1 MNPLLN
7 LGDQLPDFAS
17 ITSEHVEPAIRQL
30 IADVHAGLDAF
41 EAAPQATWAG
51 TMTRIATLTEP
62 LRLSWGVVGHLMSVR
77 NAPELRAAHAAMQG
91 EVVKT
96 WVRLGQSRAL
106 HDALVGIRDGAQWTQ
121 LDAAQQR
128 IVSGEIRDMDLAG
141 VGLVGAAKA
150 RYEVISLELNE
161 LGTRFSNQL
170 LDAGKAWH
178 LDLTTTAEV
187 EGLPTTLLAQLAA
200 MARAAGAS
208 TATPESGPWRMT
220 LDVPVY
226 GPFME
231 HSRNRGLREQL
242 YRAFITR
249 AAAEPYDNLP
259 LLERILTLRQE
270 LAGLLGKANH
280 AEVSLATKMA
290 GSVAAVETLLAQLRV
305 AAKPKARA
313 ELAELTAYARQK
325 SSDPALELALW
336 DGAFWAERL
345 REERYS
351 YTDEELRPYF
361 ALPAV
366 LNGLFAVARRLF
378 EVVITPVSGVSTW
391 DEAVQVF
398 RIADLDGRER
408 ALFYLD
414 SYSRPANKR
423 GGAWMNSFRDR
434 LVRSAGNI
442 RTPVAYLI
450 CNQTPPIGDTPSLMT
465 FREVETLFH
474 EFGHGLQH
482 LLTTVDH
489 PQAAGINGVEWDAVE
504 LPSQF
509 MENWCYDAATILG
522 DGGSLGLARH
532 WQTGAPLPQALFE
545 RVCAARTYRAATMT
559 LRQVYLAT
567 VDLDLHARLQPG
579 ESLLALQ
586 HRVAAD
592 NTVMTPLPEDR
603 MLCSFS
609 HIFAGGYAAG
619 YYSYKWAEVLSADAF
634 AAFTEA
640 GAHAHAAVGRRFRD
654 TVLARGGA
662 QHPLEVFRAFRGRE
676 PQVAALLQQTGLA

>member
-1 MNPLLN
+1 MNPLLH
-7 LGDQLPDFAS
+7 LGDQLPDFAA
-17 ITSEHVEPAIRQL
+17 ITAAHVEPAISQL
-30 IADVHAGLDAF
+30 IAAVHAELDAF

-51 TMTRIATLTEP
+51 TLGRIATATEP
-62 LRLSWGVVGHLMSVR
+62 LRLAWGVVGHLMSVR
-77 NAPELRAAHAAMQG
+77 NAADLRSAHNAMQG

-96 WVRLGQSRAL
+96 WVRLGQSRVL
-106 HDALVGIRDGAQWTQ
+106 YDALLTISSGPQWAT
-121 LDAAQQR
+121 LDASQQR
-128 IVSGEIRDMDLAG
+128 ILGNELRDMKLSG
-141 VGLVGAAKA
+141 VGLSGAAKE
-150 RYEVISLELNE
+150 RYEAISLELNE
-161 LGTRFSNQL
+161 LGTNFANHL

-178 LDLTTTAEV
+178 RELTDPADLD
-187 EGLPTTLLAQLAA
+187 GLPLTLRAQLAA
-200 MARAAGAS
+200 IARAAGAAQ
-208 TATPESGPWRMT
+208 ATPEQGPWRVT

-231 HSRNRGLREQL
+231 HSRRRDLRELL

-249 AAAEPYDNLP
+249 AAAAPHDNLP
-259 LLERILTLRQE
+259 LLERILALRQE

-280 AEVSLATKMA
+280 AEISLATKMA
-290 GSVAAVETLLAQLRV
+290 GSVAAVETLLARLRT
-305 AAKPKARA
+305 AAKPRAEA
-313 ELAELTAYARQK
+313 ELAELTAYAREK
-325 SSDPALELALW
+325 SADPGLQLALW

-366 LNGLFAVARRLF
+366 LEGLFALAQRLF
-378 EVVITPVSGVSTW
+378 EVVITPVSGISTW
-391 DEAVQVF
+391 DESVRVF
-398 RIADLDGRER
+398 RVADLDGRER

-414 SYSRPANKR
+414 AYSRPANKR

-434 LVRSAGNI
+434 LRRADGSI
-442 RTPVAYLI
+442 RTPVAYLV
-450 CNQTPPIGDTPSLMT
+450 CNQTPPLGDTPSLMT

-509 MENWCYDAATILG
+509 MENWCYDPATVLG
-522 DGGSLGLARH
+522 DGGHAGLARH
-532 WQTGAPLPQALFE
+532 WQSGAPLPRALFD
-545 RVCAARTYRAATMT
+545 RVCAARTFRAATMT
-559 LRQVYLAT
+559 LRQVYLST
-567 VDLDLHARLQPG
+567 VDLALHAHLQAG
-579 ESLLALQ
+579 ESPLALQ
-586 HRVAAD
+586 QRVAAS
-592 NTVMTPLPEDR
+592 NTVMPPLPEDR

-634 AAFTEA
+634 AAFSEA
-640 GAHAHAAVGRRFRD
+640 GPAAHAACGRRFRD

-662 QHPLEVFRAFRGRE
+662 EHPLAVFRAFRGRE
-676 PQVAALLQQTGLA
+676 PQVEPLLKQTGLA

>member
-1 MNPLLN
+1 MNPLLH

-17 ITSEHVEPAIRQL
+17 ITATHVEPAISQL
-30 IADVHAGLDAF
+30 IAAVHGEIDAF

-51 TMTRIATLTEP
+51 TLGRIFTCTEP
-62 LRLSWGVVGHLMSVR
+62 LRLAWGVVGHLMSVCNTSEMR
-77 NAPELRAAHAAMQG
+77 EAHNAMQG

-106 HDALVGIRDGAQWTQ
+106 YESLLAIRAGSEWAA
-121 LDAAQQR
+121 LDAVQQR
-128 IVSGEIRDMDLAG
+128 IISSEIRDMDLSG
-141 VGLVGAAKA
+141 VGLVGAAKE
-150 RYEVISLELNE
+150 RYQAISLELNE
-161 LGTRFSNQL
+161 LGTQFSNNL

-178 LDLTTTAEV
+178 RDLTDATEV
-187 EGLPTTLLAQLAA
+187 DGLPMTLRAQLAA
-200 MARAAGAS
+200 MARAAGQAD
-208 TATPESGPWRMT
+208 ATPENGPWRVT

-231 HSRNRGLREQL
+231 HSRRRDLRKLL

-249 AAAEPYDNLP
+249 AAAAPHDNLP
-259 LLERILTLRQE
+259 LLERILVLRQE
-270 LAGLLGKANH
+270 LAELLGKANH
-280 AEVSLATKMA
+280 AEISLATKMA
-290 GSVAAVETLLAQLRV
+290 GSVAAVESLLARLRN
-305 AAKPKARA
+305 AAKPRAEA
-313 ELAELTAYARQK
+313 ELAELTAYARDK
-325 SSDPALELALW
+325 SADHNLSLALW
-336 DGAFWAERL
+336 DGGFWAERL

-366 LNGLFAVARRLF
+366 LDGLFALARRLF
-378 EVVITPVSGVSTW
+378 EVVITPAIGISTW
-391 DEAVQVF
+391 DDSVRVFQV
-398 RIADLDGRER
+398 ADLDGRER
-408 ALFYLD
+408 AMFYLD
-414 SYSRPANKR
+414 AYSRPANKR

-434 LVRSAGNI
+434 LRRPDGSL
-442 RTPVAYLI
+442 RTPVAYLV

-482 LLTTVDH
+482 LLTTVDY

-509 MENWCYDAATILG
+509 MENWCYDPATVLG
-522 DGGSLGLARH
+522 DGDHPGLARH
-532 WQTGAPLPQALFE
+532 WQTGATLPRALFD
-545 RVCAARTYRAATMT
+545 RVCAARTFRAATMT
-559 LRQVYLAT
+559 LRQVYLST
-567 VDLDLHARLQPG
+567 VDLALHAQRPVG
-579 ESLLALQ
+579 ESPLALQ
-586 HRVAAD
+586 QRIAAS

-634 AAFTEA
+634 AAFSEA
-640 GAHAHAAVGRRFRD
+640 GPTAHAAIGRRFRD

-676 PQVAALLQQTGLA
+676 PQVDALLQQTGLA